1 MELFKNIPEFQ
12 VKNVFNKYDCSKT
25 GSLSIKDL
33 KLALFFLYGQIVKSS
48 IILKIIRGYLLK
60 KTLNKTL
67 TNYENELKTLL
78 EENSLFEETGMNLTY
93 SNYSYI
99 KELIRVNEV
108 MFESIV
114 ENLNKNYLNFSECT
128 IALYNSMLYPNKK
141 NLDYYTFK
149 TQVLKQYPSL
159 NEQFLQNIFFHI
171 NTEKTGVISYKEFL
185 NFVSVDKD

>member
-1 MELFKNIPEFQ
+1 
-12 VKNVFNKYDCSKT
+12 
-25 GSLSIKDL
+25 
-33 KLALFFLYGQIVKSS
+33 
-48 IILKIIRGYLLK
+48 
-60 KTLNKTL
+60 
-67 TNYENELKTLL
+67 
-78 EENSLFEETGMNLTY
+78 
-93 SNYSYI
+93 
-99 KELIRVNEV
+99 